1 MQNKILLVLIFS
13 ILVLCPQIA
22 LGDEIIVKGADAV
35 WNLTLDDTTAA
46 PTALG
51 NEAIAEEA
59 ITAYNLTV
67 DNATPNAIMLG
78 DEIIVVD
85 ADTVWNLTLD
95 NATSIG
101 RLVGEPGV
109 MVTKYAD
116 TFTYYLLENATEI
129 GRLVGEPGV
138 MVTKYADTFT
148 YYLLENA
155 TEIGRLV
162 GEPGVM
168 VTKYADTFSYYPLES
183 VLPDIHYLVGEPG
196 VMVTRYAD
204 TFTYLDLMSPPFDFT
219 KPLIYDVTVTNIT
232 LTSATVNWVTDEPA
246 DSLVKY
252 GTESGNYTLQKYDSA
267 NVTSHSVNLVGLLP
281 NTTYYFVVNSTD
293 LNRNSNES
301 AEYNFTTHIGE
312 DKTPPYTSGHE
323 PAKGAVN
330 VPVDTNITVHVL
342 DAESGVNLSTIV
354 MTVEGVVVTPVIT
367 GTPADYTVT
376 YDPPVNFDFGQVVD
390 VTVDASDI
398 AGNTMPQDAY
408 SFTTTT
414 MGPPQYFDT
423 GEGTYPSIMGTHKG
437 VIKPSDNIT
446 ISKLYT
452 YPCAGTGGHT
462 KSIELYENDTLIAS
476 GTWDGYQ
483 GDWHNITLHNA
494 TGDAPYV
501 RLLKGHKYNYT
512 IVTGSYPQIIHAKE
526 HKANEG
532 GNITCSEFIDANGN
546 RYNDWIP
553 AIRLE

>member
-1 MQNKILLVLIFS
+1 MQNKILFFLILG

-22 LGDEIIVKGADAV
+22 LGDEIIVEGADAV
-35 WNLTLDDTTAA
+35 WDLTLDDATAA
-46 PTALG
+46 PTAPG

-67 DNATPNAIMLG
+67 DNATSNAPIMPS

-109 MVTKYAD
+109 IVTKYAD
-116 TFTYYLLENATEI
+116 TFSYYLLENATD
-129 GRLVGEPGV
+129 V
-138 MVTKYADTFT
+138 
-148 YYLLENA
+148 
-155 TEIGRLV
+155 GRLV

-168 VTKYADTFSYYPLES
+168 VTKYADTFSSYSLENATE
-183 VLPDIHYLVGEPG
+183 VHRLIGEPG

-204 TFTYLDLMSPPFDFT
+204 TFSYLDLMSPPFDFT
-219 KPLIYDVTVTNIT
+219 KPLISDVTVTNIT

-301 AEYNFTTHIGE
+301 VEYNFTTHIGE

-354 MTVEGVVVTPVIT
+354 MTVEGVLVTPVIT
-367 GTPADYTVT
+367 GTAADYTVT

-398 AGNTMPQDAY
+398 AGNMMPQDAY

-414 MGPPQYFDT
+414 MGPQYFDT
-423 GEGTYPSIMGTHKG
+423 GEGTYPSIRGTHKG
-437 VIKPSDNIT
+437 AIKPSCNIT
-446 ISKLYT
+446 VNTLYT
-452 YPCAGTGGHT
+452 YPCVGTGGHT
-462 KSIELYENDTLIAS
+462 ESVKLYENNTLIAS

-483 GDWHNITLHNA
+483 SDWHNITLHNA

-512 IVTGSYPQIIHAKE
+512 IVTGSYPQIIHAKS
-526 HKANEG
+526 KDVTG
-532 GNITCSEFIDANGN
+532 GTITCTEFRDANGKTCT
-546 RYNDWIP
+546 DWIP